1 MLDNAGYHQYTTE
14 NTVSAF
20 QKWVQEKLGM
30 RGVVFSPAYSS
41 WFNPTEY
48 ANSLIKRYVRRHNP
62 QTIPDLLLRI
72 REATQ
77 KITGKFIQG
86 WYKKASFNIGPELL
100 RPADPN
106 AGVVDR
112 CSLPANARFDRR
124 EVVVCVDETGA
135 VKREKKRRHS
145 RWSKYVEDDEMEGTL
160 ENVSRVRRSG
170 IPPRKRPRIE
180 SCPEPTDGSKLRWVG
195 IGPEPPGLVHGSS
208 AGLFQGGDEMAEID
222 RICQEKKTAGG
233 LEYLIRWKGFDSSH
247 DEWMKE
253 KDIQGL
259 GSLLQYYKERNKRVT
274 EAKQMREHKEEASKP
289 PPAYKPNRRAVVGDV
304 VAIYPSKKEK
314 DLIMMGKVLSVSKT
328 KYNVQWWSSKKL
340 DGTWSEEYLKPKK
353 GSKARHGGPYAG
365 SIWREAVIDVL
376 PNLHGLKRGKIKNN
390 QLKEITKL
398 AKEYKKR

>member
-1 MLDNAGYHQYTTE
+1 
-14 NTVSAF
+14 
-20 QKWVQEKLGM
+20 
-30 RGVVFSPAYSS
+30 
-41 WFNPTEY
+41 
-48 ANSLIKRYVRRHNP
+48 
-62 QTIPDLLLRI
+62 
-72 REATQ
+72 
-77 KITGKFIQG
+77 
-86 WYKKASFNIGPELL
+86 
-100 RPADPN
+100 
-106 AGVVDR
+106 
-112 CSLPANARFDRR
+112 
-124 EVVVCVDETGA
+124 
-135 VKREKKRRHS
+135 
-145 RWSKYVEDDEMEGTL
+145 
-160 ENVSRVRRSG
+160 
-170 IPPRKRPRIE
+170 
-180 SCPEPTDGSKLRWVG
+180 
-195 IGPEPPGLVHGSS
+195 
-208 AGLFQGGDEMAEID
+208 MAEIEK
-222 RICQEKKTAGG
+222 ICDEKKTSTG

-390 QLKEITKL
+390 QLKKITKL